1 MAELK
6 VLAEQLVNLTVKQAN
21 ELSDILKNDYGIEP
35 AASAPIMV
43 AAGPAVPVV
52 AAPEKTTFDVVL
64 KSGGAS
70 KLAVVK
76 LVKEITELSLKE
88 AKEFVDG
95 LPGTMKESLPKE
107 EAESIKRKLEEA
119 GAEVELK

>member
-1 MAELK
+1 MTELK
-6 VLAEQLVNLTVKQAN
+6 DLAEKLINLTVKQASD
-21 ELSDILKNDYGIEP
+21 LADILKHEYGIEP
-35 AASAPIMV
+35 VASAPMMM
-43 AAGPAVPVV
+43 ATGPAVSVET
-52 AAPEKTTFDVVL
+52 APEKTTFDVVL

-76 LVKEITELSLKE
+76 LVKEITGLTLKE

-95 LPGTMKESLPKE
+95 VPDTMKQSLPKE
-107 EAESIKRKLEEA
+107 EAETIKRKLEEV